1 MSPLDAWFLHLE
13 RASQQ
18 LHIGSALI
26 FEGQVPAYEDLCA
39 VVAARLDG
47 VPRYRQ
53 RFRRVPFELGRPV
66 WVDDPHFRVEHQV
79 RHTALPAPGSDALLR
94 TLAGRLMS
102 QPLDPQRPLWE
113 MWLVEGL
120 SGNRWALLNKS
131 HHAMMDGISGT
142 DIMGVLLDPR
152 RRARA
157 VRRHRPGR
165 LRPSRPA
172 RSWW

>member
-26 FEGQVPAYEDLCA
+26 FEGPAPTYADLCG

-53 RFRRVPFELGRPV
+53 RFRRVPLALGRPV
-66 WVDDPHFRVEHQV
+66 WVDDVHFRVEHHL
-79 RHTALPAPGSDALLR
+79 RHAALPAPGSDAQLR

-102 QPLDPQRPLWE
+102 QSLDPEQPLWE
-113 MWLVEGL
+113 TWLV
-120 SGNRWALLNKS
+120 
-131 HHAMMDGISGT
+131 
-142 DIMGVLLDPR
+142 
-152 RRARA
+152 
-157 VRRHRPGR
+157 
-165 LRPSRPA
+165 
-172 RSWW
+172 